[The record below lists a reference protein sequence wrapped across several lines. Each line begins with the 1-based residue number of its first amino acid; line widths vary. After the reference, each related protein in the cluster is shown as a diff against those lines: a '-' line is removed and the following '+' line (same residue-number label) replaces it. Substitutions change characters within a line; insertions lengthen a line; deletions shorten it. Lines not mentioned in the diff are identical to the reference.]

1 MIEKVVKIFMDNLTI
16 FINDFDGCLNNLKKV
31 LERCEETNLVLNWK
45 KCQFMV
51 SSSIALS
58 HLTSKKKIKV
68 DKAKINTIANLL
80 TPTCVRNIRSF
91 LSHDGFYKRF
101 IKDF

>member
-1 MIEKVVKIFMDNLTI
+1 
-16 FINDFDGCLNNLKKV
+16 
-31 LERCEETNLVLNWK
+31 
-45 KCQFMV
+45 MV

-68 DKAKINTIANLL
+68 DKAKINIIANLL

>member
-1 MIEKVVKIFMDNLTI
+1 
-16 FINDFDGCLNNLKKV
+16 
-31 LERCEETNLVLNWK
+31 
-45 KCQFMV
+45 MV

-58 HLTSKKKIKV
+58 HVISKKKIKV

-80 TPTCVRNIRSF
+80 TPTCVSNIRFF

-101 IKDF
+101 IKDI